1 MTTERTG
8 NYTCLDMNIII
19 GHSNTDLDC
28 LSSMIAAQK
37 LYPGYDMVLSDILNP
52 LTSNVVSFY
61 ITKLVYKR
69 PLDLKDQQI
78 DNVVVVDTRSSLR
91 VKEFFANI
99 GHVNGKIEIFDHH
112 PTDGADIPG
121 AKLNYVNNGA
131 NTSTMVIKLMENNI
145 AMDEDEA
152 TIALT
157 GIFADTQ
164 NFTTDSVTPDDFKAA
179 SYLISQGASM
189 KLARFFLQPL
199 KNDYQ
204 ISYFHSLLNALD
216 IHVIKGHEVIVSYM
230 ELPKRINGLAAVVE
244 QVFSVE
250 KSDAIFAMFHF
261 QADDATSIIAR
272 SRKKAVPV
280 NKILSIWGGGG
291 HEKAASATI
300 KKTGD
305 MNVPMMLK
313 AELQK
318 LPPDRTAES
327 IMTTP
332 VKSIPVDVT
341 IARAKEYLEEINHTA
356 APVIDSEGKV
366 VGMMGNKNIRNAEKA
381 NSIESP
387 VPAYMN
393 KKVVTIN
400 KENTMRDI
408 ERVFLE
414 NKFNHMPV
422 VDRDSMLVGIIT
434 RKDFLRAIHEEDEL
448 AELLQT
454 R

>member
-1 MTTERTG
+1 
-8 NYTCLDMNIII
+8 MNIII

-28 LSSMIAAQK
+28 LASMLIAQK
-37 LYPGYDMVLSDILNP
+37 LYPGYEIILSTLLNP
-52 LTSNVVSFY
+52 LTNNVVSFY
-61 ITKLVYKR
+61 ITKLSFR
-69 PLDLKDQQI
+69 RSSDLKDIPI

-91 VKEFFANI
+91 VKEYFTNI
-99 GHVNGKIEIFDHH
+99 DRVNGSITIFDHH
-112 PTDGADIPG
+112 PTDGSDIQG
-121 AKLNYVNNGA
+121 AQLNYVNNGA
-131 NTSTMVIKLMENNI
+131 NTSTLVLKLMEKGI
-145 AMDEDEA
+145 KLDADEA

-157 GIFADTQ
+157 GIYADTQ
-164 NFTTDSVTPDDFKAA
+164 NFTTDSVTADDFKAA

-204 ISYFHSLLNALD
+204 ISYFHTILNVLD
-216 IHVIKGHEVIVSYM
+216 FHVLKGHEVAISYID
-230 ELPKRINGLAAVVE
+230 LPKKVNGLAAVVE

-250 KSDAIFAMFHF
+250 KADAIFAMFHC
-261 QADDATSIIAR
+261 QADDSTTIIAR

-280 NKILSIWGGGG
+280 NKILAAWGGGG

-305 MNVPMMLK
+305 MNVPLMLK
-313 AELQK
+313 EELQK

-332 VKSIPVDVT
+332 VKTIPMDVS
-341 IARAKEYLEEINHTA
+341 IARAKEYLAEINHAA
-356 APVIDSEGKV
+356 APVVDSEGRI

-381 NSIESP
+381 GCMDTL

-393 KKVVTIN
+393 QKVAFIN
-400 KENTMRDI
+400 KGSTMREI
-408 ERVFLE
+408 EKVFLE
-414 NKFNHMPV
+414 NRYNHMPV
-422 VDRDSMLVGIIT
+422 IDNNSILVGILT
-434 RKDFLRAIHEEDEL
+434 RKDFLKAIHEEDEL
-448 AELLQT
+448 AELFQT

>member
-1 MTTERTG
+1 MTTERAG
-8 NYTCLDMNIII
+8 NYTLLSMNIII

-28 LSSMIAAQK
+28 LASMIAAQK
-37 LYPGYDMVLSDILNP
+37 LYPGYDIVISGLLNP
-52 LTSNVVSFY
+52 LAGNVVSFY
-61 ITKLVYKR
+61 ITKLSFKG
-69 PLDLKDQQI
+69 PADLKDQEI
-78 DNVVVVDTRSSLR
+78 DNVVVVDTRSSMR

-99 GHVNGKIEIFDHH
+99 SRVNGRITIFDHH
-112 PTDGADIPG
+112 PSDGCDIPG
-121 AKLNYVNNGA
+121 AELNYVKNGA
-131 NTSTMVIKLMENNI
+131 NTSTMVLKLMEKGI
-145 AMDEDEA
+145 RLDSDEA

-157 GIFADTQ
+157 GIYADTQ
-164 NFTTDSVTPDDFKAA
+164 SFTTDSVTPEDFQAA

-204 ISYFHSLLNALD
+204 ISYFHTLLNVID
-216 IHVIKGHEVIVSYM
+216 RHVIKGHEVLVSYLD
-230 ELPKRINGLAAVVE
+230 LPKRVNGLAAVVE

-250 KSDAIFAMFHF
+250 KADAIFAMFHC
-261 QADDATSIIAR
+261 QADDSTSIIAR

-280 NKILSIWGGGG
+280 NQILSVWGGGG

-305 MNVPMMLK
+305 MNVPLMLK
-313 AELQK
+313 EELQK

-332 VKSIPVDVT
+332 VKTIPINVS

-356 APVIDSEGKV
+356 APVVDDEGKM

-381 NSIESP
+381 GCMETM

-393 KKVVTIN
+393 KKVVSIN
-400 KENTMRDI
+400 KDSTMREI
-408 ERVFLE
+408 EKVFLE
-414 NKFNHMPV
+414 NKYNHMPV
-422 VDRDSMLVGIIT
+422 IDDSSMLVGILT
-434 RKDFLRAIHEEDEL
+434 RKDFLKAIHEEDEL

>member
-1 MTTERTG
+1 
-8 NYTCLDMNIII
+8 MNIII

-28 LSSMIAAQK
+28 LASMIAAQK
-37 LYPGYDMVLSDILNP
+37 LYPGYDIVISGLLNP
-52 LTSNVVSFY
+52 LAGNVVSFY
-61 ITKLVYKR
+61 ITRLSFKG
-69 PLDLKDQQI
+69 PADLKDQQI
-78 DNVVVVDTRSSLR
+78 DNVVVVDTRSSMR

-99 GHVNGKIEIFDHH
+99 NRVNGRITIFDHH
-112 PTDGADIPG
+112 PTDGCDIPG
-121 AKLNYVNNGA
+121 AELNYVKNGA
-131 NTSTMVIKLMENNI
+131 NTSTMVLKLMEKGI
-145 AMDEDEA
+145 KLDSDEA

-157 GIFADTQ
+157 GIYADTQ
-164 NFTTDSVTPDDFKAA
+164 SFTTDSVTPEDFQAA

-204 ISYFHSLLNALD
+204 ISYFHTLLNVID
-216 IHVIKGHEVIVSYM
+216 RHVIKGHEVLVSYLD
-230 ELPKRINGLAAVVE
+230 LPKRVNGLAAVVE

-250 KSDAIFAMFHF
+250 KADAIFAMFHC
-261 QADDATSIIAR
+261 QADDSTSIIAR

-280 NKILSIWGGGG
+280 NQILSVWGGGG

-305 MNVPMMLK
+305 MNVPLMLK
-313 AELQK
+313 EELQK

-332 VKSIPVDVT
+332 VKTIPMNVS

-356 APVIDSEGKV
+356 APVVDDEGKM

-381 NSIESP
+381 GCMETM

-393 KKVVTIN
+393 KKVVSIN
-400 KENTMRDI
+400 KDSTMRDI
-408 ERVFLE
+408 EKVFLE
-414 NKFNHMPV
+414 NKYNHMPV
-422 VDRDSMLVGIIT
+422 IDDSSMLVGILT
-434 RKDFLRAIHEEDEL
+434 RKDFLKAIHEEDEL

>member
-1 MTTERTG
+1 
-8 NYTCLDMNIII
+8 MNIII

-28 LSSMIAAQK
+28 LASMIAAQK
-37 LYPGYDMVLSDILNP
+37 LYPGYDIVISGLLNP
-52 LTSNVVSFY
+52 LAGNVVSFY
-61 ITKLVYKR
+61 ITRLSFKG
-69 PLDLKDQQI
+69 PADLKDQQI
-78 DNVVVVDTRSSLR
+78 DNVVVVDTRSSMR

-99 GHVNGKIEIFDHH
+99 SRVNGRITIFDHH
-112 PTDGADIPG
+112 PTDGCDIPG
-121 AKLNYVNNGA
+121 AELNYVKNGA
-131 NTSTMVIKLMENNI
+131 NTSTMVLKLMEKGI
-145 AMDEDEA
+145 RLDSDEA

-157 GIFADTQ
+157 GIYADTQ
-164 NFTTDSVTPDDFKAA
+164 SFTTDSVTPEDFQAA

-204 ISYFHSLLNALD
+204 ISYFHTLLNVID
-216 IHVIKGHEVIVSYM
+216 RHVIKGHEVLVSYLD
-230 ELPKRINGLAAVVE
+230 LPKRVNGLAAVVE

-250 KSDAIFAMFHF
+250 KADAIFAMFHC
-261 QADDATSIIAR
+261 QADDSTSIIAR

-280 NKILSIWGGGG
+280 NQILSVWGGGG

-305 MNVPMMLK
+305 MNVPLMLK
-313 AELQK
+313 EELQK

-332 VKSIPVDVT
+332 VKTIPMNVS

-356 APVIDSEGKV
+356 APVVDDEGKM

-381 NSIESP
+381 GCMETM

-393 KKVVTIN
+393 KKVVSIN
-400 KENTMRDI
+400 KDSTMRDI
-408 ERVFLE
+408 EKVFLE
-414 NKFNHMPV
+414 NKYNHMPV
-422 VDRDSMLVGIIT
+422 IDDSSMLVGILT
-434 RKDFLRAIHEEDEL
+434 RKDFLKAIHEEDEL
-448 AELLQT
+448 TELLQT

>member
-1 MTTERTG
+1 
-8 NYTCLDMNIII
+8 MNIII

-28 LSSMIAAQK
+28 LASMIAAQK
-37 LYPGYDMVLSDILNP
+37 LYPGYDIIISGLLNP
-52 LTSNVVSFY
+52 LAGNVVSFY
-61 ITKLVYKR
+61 ITKLSFKG
-69 PLDLKDQQI
+69 PADLKDQQI
-78 DNVVVVDTRSSLR
+78 DNVVVVDTRSSMR

-99 GHVNGKIEIFDHH
+99 SRVNGRITIFDHH
-112 PTDGADIPG
+112 PTDGCDIPG
-121 AKLNYVNNGA
+121 AELNYVKNGA
-131 NTSTMVIKLMENNI
+131 NTSTMVLKLMEKGI
-145 AMDEDEA
+145 RLDSDEA

-157 GIFADTQ
+157 GIYADTQ
-164 NFTTDSVTPDDFKAA
+164 SFTTDSVTPEDFQAA

-204 ISYFHSLLNALD
+204 ISYFHTLLNVID
-216 IHVIKGHEVIVSYM
+216 RHVIKGHEVLVSYLD
-230 ELPKRINGLAAVVE
+230 LPKRVNGLAAVVE

-250 KSDAIFAMFHF
+250 KADAIFAMFHC
-261 QADDATSIIAR
+261 QADDSTSIIAR

-280 NKILSIWGGGG
+280 NQILSVWGGGG

-305 MNVPMMLK
+305 MNVPLMLK
-313 AELQK
+313 EELQK

-332 VKSIPVDVT
+332 VKTIPMNVS

-356 APVIDSEGKV
+356 APVVDDEGKM

-381 NSIESP
+381 GCMETM

-393 KKVVTIN
+393 KKVVSIN
-400 KENTMRDI
+400 KDSTMREI
-408 ERVFLE
+408 EKVFLE
-414 NKFNHMPV
+414 NKYNHMPV
-422 VDRDSMLVGIIT
+422 IDDSSMLVGILT
-434 RKDFLRAIHEEDEL
+434 RKDFLKAIHEEDEL
-448 AELLQT
+448 TELLQT

>member
-1 MTTERTG
+1 
-8 NYTCLDMNIII
+8 MNIII

-28 LSSMIAAQK
+28 LASMIAAQK
-37 LYPGYDMVLSDILNP
+37 LYPGYDIVMSGLLNP
-52 LTSNVVSFY
+52 LAGNVVSFY
-61 ITKLVYKR
+61 ITKLSFKG
-69 PLDLKDQQI
+69 PADLKDQQI
-78 DNVVVVDTRSSLR
+78 DNVVVVDTRSSMR

-99 GHVNGKIEIFDHH
+99 SQVNGRITIFDHH
-112 PTDGADIPG
+112 PTDGCDIPG
-121 AKLNYVNNGA
+121 AELNYVKNGA
-131 NTSTMVIKLMENNI
+131 NTSTMVLKLIEKGI
-145 AMDEDEA
+145 RLDSDEA

-157 GIFADTQ
+157 GIYADTQ
-164 NFTTDSVTPDDFKAA
+164 SFTTDSVTPEDFQAA

-204 ISYFHSLLNALD
+204 ISYFHTLLNVID
-216 IHVIKGHEVIVSYM
+216 RHVIKGHEVLVSYLD
-230 ELPKRINGLAAVVE
+230 LPKRVNGLAAVVE

-250 KSDAIFAMFHF
+250 KADAIFAMFHC
-261 QADDATSIIAR
+261 QADDSTSIIAR

-280 NKILSIWGGGG
+280 NQILSVWGGGG

-305 MNVPMMLK
+305 MNVPLMLK
-313 AELQK
+313 EELQK

-332 VKSIPVDVT
+332 VKTIPMNVS

-356 APVIDSEGKV
+356 APVVDDEGKM

-381 NSIESP
+381 GCMETM

-393 KKVVTIN
+393 KKVVSIN
-400 KENTMRDI
+400 KDSTMRDI
-408 ERVFLE
+408 EKVFLE
-414 NKFNHMPV
+414 NKYNHMPV
-422 VDRDSMLVGIIT
+422 IDDSSMLVGILT
-434 RKDFLRAIHEEDEL
+434 RKDFLKAIHEEDEL

>member
-1 MTTERTG
+1 
-8 NYTCLDMNIII
+8 MNIII

-28 LSSMIAAQK
+28 LASMIAAQK
-37 LYPGYDMVLSDILNP
+37 LYPGYDIVISGLLNP
-52 LTSNVVSFY
+52 LAGNVVSFY
-61 ITKLVYKR
+61 ITRLSFKG
-69 PLDLKDQQI
+69 PADLKDQEI
-78 DNVVVVDTRSSLR
+78 DNVVVVDTRSSMR

-99 GHVNGKIEIFDHH
+99 SRVNGRITIFDHH
-112 PTDGADIPG
+112 PTDGCDIPG
-121 AKLNYVNNGA
+121 AELNYVKNGA
-131 NTSTMVIKLMENNI
+131 NTSTMVLKLMEKGI
-145 AMDEDEA
+145 RLDSDEA

-157 GIFADTQ
+157 GIYADTQ
-164 NFTTDSVTPDDFKAA
+164 SFTTDSVTPEDFQAA

-204 ISYFHSLLNALD
+204 ISYFHTLLNVID
-216 IHVIKGHEVIVSYM
+216 RHVIKGHEVLVSYLD
-230 ELPKRINGLAAVVE
+230 LPKRVNGLAAVVE

-250 KSDAIFAMFHF
+250 KADAIFAMFHC
-261 QADDATSIIAR
+261 QADDSTSIIAR

-280 NKILSIWGGGG
+280 NQILSVWGGGG

-305 MNVPMMLK
+305 MNVPLMLK
-313 AELQK
+313 EELQK

-332 VKSIPVDVT
+332 VKTIPMNVS

-356 APVIDSEGKV
+356 APVVDDEGKM

-381 NSIESP
+381 GCMETM

-393 KKVVTIN
+393 KKVVSIN
-400 KENTMRDI
+400 KDSTMRDI
-408 ERVFLE
+408 EKVFLE
-414 NKFNHMPV
+414 NKYNHMPV
-422 VDRDSMLVGIIT
+422 IDDSSMLVGILT
-434 RKDFLRAIHEEDEL
+434 RKDFLKAIHEEDEL

>member
-1 MTTERTG
+1 
-8 NYTCLDMNIII
+8 MNIII

-28 LSSMIAAQK
+28 LASMIAAQK
-37 LYPGYDMVLSDILNP
+37 LYPGYDIVMSGLLNP
-52 LTSNVVSFY
+52 LAGNVVSFY
-61 ITKLVYKR
+61 ITKLSFKG
-69 PLDLKDQQI
+69 PADLKDQQI
-78 DNVVVVDTRSSLR
+78 DNVVVVDTRSSMR

-99 GHVNGKIEIFDHH
+99 SRVNGRITIFDHH
-112 PTDGADIPG
+112 PTDGCDIPG
-121 AKLNYVNNGA
+121 AELNYVKNGA
-131 NTSTMVIKLMENNI
+131 NTSTMVLKLMEKGI
-145 AMDEDEA
+145 RLDSDEA

-157 GIFADTQ
+157 GIYADTQ
-164 NFTTDSVTPDDFKAA
+164 SFTTDSVTPEDFQAA

-204 ISYFHSLLNALD
+204 ISYFHTLLNVID
-216 IHVIKGHEVIVSYM
+216 RHVIKGHEVLVSYLD
-230 ELPKRINGLAAVVE
+230 LPKRVNGLAAVVE

-250 KSDAIFAMFHF
+250 KADAIFAMFHC
-261 QADDATSIIAR
+261 QADDSTSIIAR

-280 NKILSIWGGGG
+280 NQILSVWGGGG

-313 AELQK
+313 DELQK

-332 VKSIPVDVT
+332 VKTIPMNVS

-356 APVIDSEGKV
+356 APVVDDEGKM

-381 NSIESP
+381 GCMETM

-393 KKVVTIN
+393 KKVVSIN
-400 KENTMRDI
+400 KDSTMREI
-408 ERVFLE
+408 EKVFLE
-414 NKFNHMPV
+414 NKYNHMPV
-422 VDRDSMLVGIIT
+422 IDDSSMLVGILT
-434 RKDFLRAIHEEDEL
+434 RKDFLKAIHEEDEL

>member
-1 MTTERTG
+1 
-8 NYTCLDMNIII
+8 MNIII

-28 LSSMIAAQK
+28 LASMIAAQK
-37 LYPGYDMVLSDILNP
+37 LYPGYDIVMSGLLNP
-52 LTSNVVSFY
+52 LAGNVVSFY
-61 ITKLVYKR
+61 ITKLSFKG
-69 PLDLKDQQI
+69 PADLKDQQI
-78 DNVVVVDTRSSLR
+78 DNVVVVDTRSSMR

-99 GHVNGKIEIFDHH
+99 SRVNGRITIFDHH
-112 PTDGADIPG
+112 PTDGCDIPG
-121 AKLNYVNNGA
+121 AELNYVKNGA
-131 NTSTMVIKLMENNI
+131 NTSTMVLKLMEKEI
-145 AMDEDEA
+145 RLDSDEA

-157 GIFADTQ
+157 GIYADTQ
-164 NFTTDSVTPDDFKAA
+164 SFTTDSVTPEDFQAA

-204 ISYFHSLLNALD
+204 ISYFHTLLNVID
-216 IHVIKGHEVIVSYM
+216 RHVIKGHEVLVSYLD
-230 ELPKRINGLAAVVE
+230 LPKRVNGLAAVVE

-250 KSDAIFAMFHF
+250 KADAIFAMFHC
-261 QADDATSIIAR
+261 QADDSTSIIAR

-280 NKILSIWGGGG
+280 NQILSVWGGGG

-305 MNVPMMLK
+305 MNVPLMLK
-313 AELQK
+313 EELQK

-332 VKSIPVDVT
+332 VKTIPMNVS

-356 APVIDSEGKV
+356 APVVDDEGKM

-381 NSIESP
+381 GCMETM

-393 KKVVTIN
+393 KKVVSIN
-400 KENTMRDI
+400 KDSTMRDI
-408 ERVFLE
+408 EKVFLE
-414 NKFNHMPV
+414 NKYNHMPV
-422 VDRDSMLVGIIT
+422 IDDSSMLVGILT
-434 RKDFLRAIHEEDEL
+434 RKDFLKAIHEEDEL
-448 AELLQT
+448 TELLQT

>member
-1 MTTERTG
+1 
-8 NYTCLDMNIII
+8 MNIII

-28 LSSMIAAQK
+28 LASMIAAQK
-37 LYPGYDMVLSDILNP
+37 LYPGYDIVISGLLNP
-52 LTSNVVSFY
+52 LAGNVVSFY
-61 ITKLVYKR
+61 ITRLSFKG
-69 PLDLKDQQI
+69 PADLKDQQI
-78 DNVVVVDTRSSLR
+78 DNVVVVDTRSSMR

-99 GHVNGKIEIFDHH
+99 SRVNGRITIFDHH
-112 PTDGADIPG
+112 PTDGCDIPG
-121 AKLNYVNNGA
+121 AELNYVKNGA
-131 NTSTMVIKLMENNI
+131 NTSTMVLKLMEKGI
-145 AMDEDEA
+145 KLDSDEA

-157 GIFADTQ
+157 GIYADTQ
-164 NFTTDSVTPDDFKAA
+164 SFTTDSVTPEDFQAA

-204 ISYFHSLLNALD
+204 ISYFHTLLNVID
-216 IHVIKGHEVIVSYM
+216 RHVIKGHEVLVSYLD
-230 ELPKRINGLAAVVE
+230 LPKRVNGLAAVVE

-250 KSDAIFAMFHF
+250 KADAIFAMFHC
-261 QADDATSIIAR
+261 QADDSTSIIAR

-280 NKILSIWGGGG
+280 NQILSVWGGGG

-305 MNVPMMLK
+305 MNVPLMLK
-313 AELQK
+313 EELQK

-332 VKSIPVDVT
+332 VKTIPMNVS

-356 APVIDSEGKV
+356 APVVDDEGKM

-381 NSIESP
+381 GCMETM

-393 KKVVTIN
+393 KKVVSIN
-400 KENTMRDI
+400 KDSTMRDI
-408 ERVFLE
+408 EKVFLE
-414 NKFNHMPV
+414 NKYNHMPV
-422 VDRDSMLVGIIT
+422 IDDSSMLVGILT
-434 RKDFLRAIHEEDEL
+434 RKDFLKAIHEEDEL
-448 AELLQT
+448 TELLQT

>member
-1 MTTERTG
+1 
-8 NYTCLDMNIII
+8 MNIII

-28 LSSMIAAQK
+28 LASMIAAQK
-37 LYPGYDMVLSDILNP
+37 LYPGYDIIMSGLLNP
-52 LTSNVVSFY
+52 LAGNVVSFY
-61 ITKLVYKR
+61 ITKLSFKG
-69 PLDLKDQQI
+69 PADLKDQQI
-78 DNVVVVDTRSSLR
+78 DNVVVVDTRSAMR

-99 GHVNGKIEIFDHH
+99 SQVNGRITIFDHH
-112 PTDGADIPG
+112 PTDGCDIPE
-121 AKLNYVNNGA
+121 AELNYVKNGA
-131 NTSTMVIKLMENNI
+131 NTSTMVLKLMEKGI
-145 AMDEDEA
+145 KLDSDEA

-157 GIFADTQ
+157 GIYADTQ
-164 NFTTDSVTPDDFKAA
+164 SFTTDSVTPEDFQAA

-204 ISYFHSLLNALD
+204 ISYFHTLLNVLD
-216 IHVIKGHEVIVSYM
+216 RHVIKGHEVLVSYLD
-230 ELPKRINGLAAVVE
+230 LPKRVNGLAAVVE

-250 KSDAIFAMFHF
+250 KADAIFAMFHC
-261 QADDATSIIAR
+261 QADDSTSIIAR

-280 NKILSIWGGGG
+280 NQILSVWGGGG

-305 MNVPMMLK
+305 MNVPLMLK
-313 AELQK
+313 DELQK

-332 VKSIPVDVT
+332 VKTIPMNVS

-356 APVIDSEGKV
+356 APVVDNDGKM

-381 NSIESP
+381 GCMDTM

-393 KKVVTIN
+393 KKVASIN
-400 KENTMRDI
+400 KNSTMRDI
-408 ERVFLE
+408 EKVFLE
-414 NKFNHMPV
+414 NKYNHMPV
-422 VDRDSMLVGIIT
+422 IDDSSMLVGILT
-434 RKDFLRAIHEEDEL
+434 RKDFLKAIHEEDEL

>member
-8 NYTCLDMNIII
+8 NYTCLNMNIII

-28 LSSMIAAQK
+28 LASMITAQK
-37 LYPGYDMVLSDILNP
+37 LYPGYEMVLSNLLNP
-52 LTSNVVSFY
+52 LTGNVVSFY
-61 ITKLVYKR
+61 ITKLSFIR
-69 PLDLKDQQI
+69 PDDLKDQQI
-78 DNVVVVDTRSSLR
+78 ENIVVVDTRSVNR
-91 VKEFFANI
+91 VKEYFANI
-99 GHVNGKIEIFDHH
+99 GHVEGKIEIFDHH
-112 PTDGADIPG
+112 PTDGSDIPG
-121 AKLNYVNNGA
+121 AQLSFVGNGA
-131 NTSTMVIKLMENNI
+131 NASTMVLKLIEKGIKLD
-145 AMDEDEA
+145 ADEA

-157 GIFADTQ
+157 GIFSDTQ

-179 SYLISQGASM
+179 SYLVSQGASM

-204 ISYFHSLLNALD
+204 ISYFHSLLNSLD
-216 IHVIKGHEVIVSYM
+216 FHNLKGHEVGVSFM
-230 ELPKRINGLAAVVE
+230 DLPKKVNGLAAVVE

-250 KSDAIFAMFHF
+250 KADAIFSMFHF
-261 QADDATSIIAR
+261 QSDDSTSIIAR

-280 NKILSIWGGGG
+280 NKILSVWGGGG

-305 MNVPMMLK
+305 INVPMALK
-313 AELQK
+313 AELLK

-327 IMTTP
+327 IMTKP
-332 VKSIPVDVT
+332 AKSIPVNVT
-341 IARAKEYLEEINHTA
+341 VEEAKRRLQEIDHTA
-356 APVIDSEGKV
+356 APVIDSDDRV

-381 NSIESP
+381 NSMGSP
-387 VPAYMN
+387 LKTYMN
-393 KKVVTIN
+393 TKVILI
-400 KENTMRDI
+400 KASNTMREI
-408 ERVFLE
+408 EKIFLE

-422 VDRDSMLVGIIT
+422 VNDDMKLVGIIT
-434 RKDFLRAIHEEDEL
+434 RKDFLKAIHEEDEL

>member
-1 MTTERTG
+1 
-8 NYTCLDMNIII
+8 MNIIL

-28 LSSMIAAQK
+28 LASMLTAQK
-37 LYPGYDMVLSDILNP
+37 LYPGYEMVLSSLLNP

-61 ITKLVYKR
+61 ITKLSFKG
-69 PLDLKDQQI
+69 PADLKDVPI
-78 DNVVVVDTRSSLR
+78 DNVVVVDTRSSMR
-91 VKEFFANI
+91 VKEFFSNI
-99 GHVNGKIEIFDHH
+99 SHVNGSITIFDHH
-112 PTDGADIPG
+112 PDDGYDIPG
-121 AKLNYVNNGA
+121 AELNYVKNGA
-131 NTSTMVIKLMENNI
+131 NTSTMVLKLMEKGI
-145 AMDEDEA
+145 KLDSDEA

-157 GIFADTQ
+157 GIYADTQ
-164 NFTTDSVTPDDFKAA
+164 SFTIDAVTPEDFQAA

-204 ISYFHSLLNALD
+204 ISYFHTLLNVLD
-216 IHVIKGHEVIVSYM
+216 SHVIKGHEVLVSYLD
-230 ELPKRINGLAAVVE
+230 LPKRVNGLAAVVE

-250 KSDAIFAMFHF
+250 KADAIFAMFHS
-261 QADDATSIIAR
+261 QDDDSTSIIAR

-280 NKILSIWGGGG
+280 NKILSVWGGGG
-291 HEKAASATI
+291 HEKAASATV

-305 MNVPMMLK
+305 MNVPLMLK
-313 AELQK
+313 EALQK

-332 VKSIPVDVT
+332 VKPIPRIVT
-341 IARAKEYLEEINHTA
+341 ISKGQDYMDVINLTG
-356 APVIDSEGKV
+356 APVVDEEGRM

-381 NSIESP
+381 GCMETM

-393 KKVVTIN
+393 KKVASIN
-400 KENTMRDI
+400 KNSTMRDI
-408 ERVFLE
+408 EKVFLE
-414 NKFNHMPV
+414 NKYNHMPV
-422 VDRDSMLVGIIT
+422 IDNNSMLVGILT
-434 RKDFLRAIHEEDEL
+434 RKDFLKAIHEEDEL

>member
-1 MTTERTG
+1 
-8 NYTCLDMNIII
+8 MNIII

-28 LSSMIAAQK
+28 LASMIAAQK
-37 LYPGYDMVLSDILNP
+37 LYPGYDIVISGLLNP
-52 LTSNVVSFY
+52 LAGNVVSFY
-61 ITKLVYKR
+61 ITKLSFKG
-69 PLDLKDQQI
+69 PADLKDQQI
-78 DNVVVVDTRSSLR
+78 DNVVVVDTRSSMR

-99 GHVNGKIEIFDHH
+99 SQVNGSITIFDHH
-112 PTDGADIPG
+112 PTDGCDIPG
-121 AKLNYVNNGA
+121 AELNYVKNGA
-131 NTSTMVIKLMENNI
+131 NTSTMVLKLMEKGI
-145 AMDEDEA
+145 KLDSDEA

-157 GIFADTQ
+157 GIYADTQ
-164 NFTTDSVTPDDFKAA
+164 SFTTDSVTPEDFQAA

-204 ISYFHSLLNALD
+204 ISYFHTLLNVID
-216 IHVIKGHEVIVSYM
+216 RHVIKGHEVLVSYLD
-230 ELPKRINGLAAVVE
+230 LPKRVNGLAAVVE

-250 KSDAIFAMFHF
+250 KADAIFAMFHC
-261 QADDATSIIAR
+261 QADDSTSIIAR

-280 NKILSIWGGGG
+280 NQILSVWGGGG

-305 MNVPMMLK
+305 MNVPLMLK
-313 AELQK
+313 EELQK

-332 VKSIPVDVT
+332 VKTIPMNVS

-356 APVIDSEGKV
+356 APVVDDEGKM

-381 NSIESP
+381 GCMETM

-393 KKVVTIN
+393 KKVVSIN
-400 KENTMRDI
+400 KDSTMRDI
-408 ERVFLE
+408 EKVFLE
-414 NKFNHMPV
+414 NKYNHMPV
-422 VDRDSMLVGIIT
+422 IDDSSMLVGILT
-434 RKDFLRAIHEEDEL
+434 RKDFLKAIHEEDEL

>member
-1 MTTERTG
+1 
-8 NYTCLDMNIII
+8 MNIII

-28 LSSMIAAQK
+28 LASMIAAQK
-37 LYPGYDMVLSDILNP
+37 LYPGYDIVISGLLNP
-52 LTSNVVSFY
+52 LAGNVVSFY
-61 ITKLVYKR
+61 ITKLSFKG
-69 PLDLKDQQI
+69 PADLKDQQI
-78 DNVVVVDTRSSLR
+78 DNVVVVDTRSSMR

-99 GHVNGKIEIFDHH
+99 SRVNGRITIFDHH
-112 PTDGADIPG
+112 PTDGCDIPG
-121 AKLNYVNNGA
+121 AELNYVKNGA
-131 NTSTMVIKLMENNI
+131 NTSTMVLKLMEKGI
-145 AMDEDEA
+145 KLDSDEA

-157 GIFADTQ
+157 GIYADTQ
-164 NFTTDSVTPDDFKAA
+164 SFTTDSVTPEDFQAA

-204 ISYFHSLLNALD
+204 ISYFHTLLNVID
-216 IHVIKGHEVIVSYM
+216 RHVIKGHEVLVSYLD
-230 ELPKRINGLAAVVE
+230 LPKRVNGLAAVVE

-250 KSDAIFAMFHF
+250 KADAIFAMFHC
-261 QADDATSIIAR
+261 QADDSTSIIAR

-280 NKILSIWGGGG
+280 NQILSVWGGGG

-305 MNVPMMLK
+305 MNVPLMLK
-313 AELQK
+313 EELQK

-332 VKSIPVDVT
+332 VKTIPMNVS

-356 APVIDSEGKV
+356 APVVDDEGKM

-381 NSIESP
+381 GCMETM

-393 KKVVTIN
+393 KKVVSIN
-400 KENTMRDI
+400 KDSTMREI
-408 ERVFLE
+408 EKVFLE
-414 NKFNHMPV
+414 NKYNHMPV
-422 VDRDSMLVGIIT
+422 IDDSSMLVGILT
-434 RKDFLRAIHEEDEL
+434 RKDFLKAIHEEDEL
-448 AELLQT
+448 TELLQT

>member
-1 MTTERTG
+1 
-8 NYTCLDMNIII
+8 MNIII

-28 LSSMIAAQK
+28 LASMIAAQK
-37 LYPGYDMVLSDILNP
+37 LYPGYDIIISGLLNP
-52 LTSNVVSFY
+52 LAGNVVSFY
-61 ITKLVYKR
+61 ITKLSFKG
-69 PLDLKDQQI
+69 PADLKDQQI
-78 DNVVVVDTRSSLR
+78 DNVVVVDTRSSMR

-99 GHVNGKIEIFDHH
+99 SRVNGSITIFDHH
-112 PTDGADIPG
+112 PTDGCDIPG
-121 AKLNYVNNGA
+121 AELNYVKNGA
-131 NTSTMVIKLMENNI
+131 NTSTMVLKLMEKGI
-145 AMDEDEA
+145 KLDSDEA

-157 GIFADTQ
+157 GIYADTQ
-164 NFTTDSVTPDDFKAA
+164 SFTTDSVTPEDFQAA

-204 ISYFHSLLNALD
+204 ISYFHTLLNVID
-216 IHVIKGHEVIVSYM
+216 RHVIKGHEVLVSYLD
-230 ELPKRINGLAAVVE
+230 LPKRVNGLAAVVE

-250 KSDAIFAMFHF
+250 KADAIFAMFHC
-261 QADDATSIIAR
+261 QADDSTSIIAR

-280 NKILSIWGGGG
+280 NQILSVWGGGG

-305 MNVPMMLK
+305 MNVPLMLK
-313 AELQK
+313 EELQK

-332 VKSIPVDVT
+332 VKTIPMNVS

-356 APVIDSEGKV
+356 APVVDDEGKM

-381 NSIESP
+381 GCMETM

-393 KKVVTIN
+393 KKVVSIN
-400 KENTMRDI
+400 KDSTMREI
-408 ERVFLE
+408 EKVFLE
-414 NKFNHMPV
+414 NKYNHMPV
-422 VDRDSMLVGIIT
+422 IDDSSMLVGILT
-434 RKDFLRAIHEEDEL
+434 RKDFLKAIHEEDEL
-448 AELLQT
+448 TELLQT

>member
-1 MTTERTG
+1 
-8 NYTCLDMNIII
+8 MNIII

-28 LSSMIAAQK
+28 LASMIAAQK
-37 LYPGYDMVLSDILNP
+37 LYPGYDIIISGLLNP
-52 LTSNVVSFY
+52 LAGNVVSFY
-61 ITKLVYKR
+61 ITKLSFKG
-69 PLDLKDQQI
+69 PADLKDQQI
-78 DNVVVVDTRSSLR
+78 DNVVVVDTRSSMR

-99 GHVNGKIEIFDHH
+99 SRVNGSITIFDHH
-112 PTDGADIPG
+112 PTDGCDIPG
-121 AKLNYVNNGA
+121 AELNYVKNGA
-131 NTSTMVIKLMENNI
+131 NTSTMVLKLMEKGI
-145 AMDEDEA
+145 KLDSDEA

-157 GIFADTQ
+157 GIYADTQ
-164 NFTTDSVTPDDFKAA
+164 SFTTDSVTPEDFQAA

-204 ISYFHSLLNALD
+204 ISYFHTLLNVID
-216 IHVIKGHEVIVSYM
+216 RHVIKGHEVLVSYLD
-230 ELPKRINGLAAVVE
+230 LPKRVNGLAAVVE

-250 KSDAIFAMFHF
+250 KADAIFAMFHC
-261 QADDATSIIAR
+261 QADDSTSIIAR

-280 NKILSIWGGGG
+280 NQILSVWGGGG

-305 MNVPMMLK
+305 MNVPLMLK
-313 AELQK
+313 EELQK

-332 VKSIPVDVT
+332 VKTIPMNVS

-356 APVIDSEGKV
+356 APVVDDEGKM

-381 NSIESP
+381 GCMETM

-393 KKVVTIN
+393 KKVVSIN
-400 KENTMRDI
+400 KDSTMRDI
-408 ERVFLE
+408 EKVFLE
-414 NKFNHMPV
+414 NKYNHMPV
-422 VDRDSMLVGIIT
+422 IDDSSMLVGILT
-434 RKDFLRAIHEEDEL
+434 RKDFLKAIHEEDEL
-448 AELLQT
+448 TELLQT

>member
-1 MTTERTG
+1 
-8 NYTCLDMNIII
+8 MNIII

-28 LSSMIAAQK
+28 LASMIAAQK
-37 LYPGYDMVLSDILNP
+37 LYPGYDIVISGLLNP
-52 LTSNVVSFY
+52 LAGNVVSFY
-61 ITKLVYKR
+61 ITKLSFKG
-69 PLDLKDQQI
+69 PADLKDQEI
-78 DNVVVVDTRSSLR
+78 DNVVVVDTRSSMR

-99 GHVNGKIEIFDHH
+99 SRVNGSITIFDHH
-112 PTDGADIPG
+112 PTDGCDIPG
-121 AKLNYVNNGA
+121 AELNYVKNGA
-131 NTSTMVIKLMENNI
+131 NTSTMVLKLMEKGI
-145 AMDEDEA
+145 RLDSDEA

-157 GIFADTQ
+157 GIYADTQ
-164 NFTTDSVTPDDFKAA
+164 SFTTDSVTPEDFQAA

-204 ISYFHSLLNALD
+204 ISYFHTLLNVID
-216 IHVIKGHEVIVSYM
+216 RHVIKGHEVLVSYLD
-230 ELPKRINGLAAVVE
+230 LPKRVNGLAAVVE

-250 KSDAIFAMFHF
+250 KADAIFAMFHC
-261 QADDATSIIAR
+261 QADDSTSIIAR

-280 NKILSIWGGGG
+280 NQILSVWGGGG

-305 MNVPMMLK
+305 MNVPLMLK
-313 AELQK
+313 EELQK

-332 VKSIPVDVT
+332 VKTIPMNVS

-356 APVIDSEGKV
+356 APGVDDEGKM

-381 NSIESP
+381 GCMETM

-393 KKVVTIN
+393 KKVVSIN
-400 KENTMRDI
+400 KDSTMRDI
-408 ERVFLE
+408 EKVFLE
-414 NKFNHMPV
+414 NKYNHMPV
-422 VDRDSMLVGIIT
+422 IDDSSMLVGILT
-434 RKDFLRAIHEEDEL
+434 RKDFLKAIHEEDEL
-448 AELLQT
+448 TELLQT

>member
-1 MTTERTG
+1 
-8 NYTCLDMNIII
+8 MNIII

-28 LSSMIAAQK
+28 LASMIAAQK
-37 LYPGYDMVLSDILNP
+37 LYPGYDIVISGLLNP
-52 LTSNVVSFY
+52 LAGNVVSFY
-61 ITKLVYKR
+61 ITKLSFKG
-69 PLDLKDQQI
+69 PADLKDQQI
-78 DNVVVVDTRSSLR
+78 DNVVVVDTRSSMR

-99 GHVNGKIEIFDHH
+99 SRVNGRITIFDHH
-112 PTDGADIPG
+112 PTDGCDIPG
-121 AKLNYVNNGA
+121 AELNYVKNGA
-131 NTSTMVIKLMENNI
+131 NTSTMVLKLMEKGI
-145 AMDEDEA
+145 RLDSDEA

-157 GIFADTQ
+157 GIYADTQ
-164 NFTTDSVTPDDFKAA
+164 SFTTDSVTPEDFQAA

-204 ISYFHSLLNALD
+204 ISYFHTLLNVID
-216 IHVIKGHEVIVSYM
+216 RHVIKGHEVLVSYLD
-230 ELPKRINGLAAVVE
+230 LPKRVNGLAAVVE

-250 KSDAIFAMFHF
+250 KADAIFAMFHC
-261 QADDATSIIAR
+261 QADDSTSIIAR

-280 NKILSIWGGGG
+280 NQILSVWGGGG

-305 MNVPMMLK
+305 MNVPLMLK
-313 AELQK
+313 EELQK

-332 VKSIPVDVT
+332 VKTIPMNVS

-356 APVIDSEGKV
+356 APVVDDEGKM

-381 NSIESP
+381 GCMETM

-393 KKVVTIN
+393 KKVVSIN
-400 KENTMRDI
+400 KDSTMRDI
-408 ERVFLE
+408 EKVFLE
-414 NKFNHMPV
+414 NKYNHMPV
-422 VDRDSMLVGIIT
+422 IDDSSMLVGILT
-434 RKDFLRAIHEEDEL
+434 RKDFLKAIHEEDEL

>member
-1 MTTERTG
+1 
-8 NYTCLDMNIII
+8 MNIII

-28 LSSMIAAQK
+28 LASMIAAQK
-37 LYPGYDMVLSDILNP
+37 LYPGYDIVISGLLNP
-52 LTSNVVSFY
+52 LAGNVVSFY
-61 ITKLVYKR
+61 ITRLSFKG
-69 PLDLKDQQI
+69 PADLKDQQI
-78 DNVVVVDTRSSLR
+78 DNVVVVDTRSSIR

-99 GHVNGKIEIFDHH
+99 SRVNGRITIFDHH
-112 PTDGADIPG
+112 PTDGCDIPG
-121 AKLNYVNNGA
+121 AELNYVKNGA
-131 NTSTMVIKLMENNI
+131 NTSTMVLKLMEKGI
-145 AMDEDEA
+145 KLDSDEA

-157 GIFADTQ
+157 GIYADTQ
-164 NFTTDSVTPDDFKAA
+164 SFTTDSVTPEDFQAA

-204 ISYFHSLLNALD
+204 ISYFHTLLNVID
-216 IHVIKGHEVIVSYM
+216 RHVIKGHEVLVSYLD
-230 ELPKRINGLAAVVE
+230 LPKRVNGLAAVVE

-250 KSDAIFAMFHF
+250 KADAIFAMFHC
-261 QADDATSIIAR
+261 QADDSTSIIAR

-280 NKILSIWGGGG
+280 NQILSVWGGGG

-305 MNVPMMLK
+305 MNVPLMLK
-313 AELQK
+313 EELQK

-332 VKSIPVDVT
+332 VKTIPMNVS

-356 APVIDSEGKV
+356 APVVDDEGKM

-381 NSIESP
+381 GCMETM

-393 KKVVTIN
+393 KKVVSIN
-400 KENTMRDI
+400 KDSTMREI
-408 ERVFLE
+408 EKVFLE
-414 NKFNHMPV
+414 NKYNHMPV
-422 VDRDSMLVGIIT
+422 IDDSSMLVGILT
-434 RKDFLRAIHEEDEL
+434 RKDFLKAIHEEDEL
-448 AELLQT
+448 TELLQT

>member
-1 MTTERTG
+1 
-8 NYTCLDMNIII
+8 MNIII

-28 LSSMIAAQK
+28 LASMIAAQK
-37 LYPGYDMVLSDILNP
+37 LYPGYDIIISGLLNP
-52 LTSNVVSFY
+52 LAGNVVSFY
-61 ITKLVYKR
+61 ITRLSFKG
-69 PLDLKDQQI
+69 PADLKDQQI
-78 DNVVVVDTRSSLR
+78 DNVVVVDTRSSMR

-99 GHVNGKIEIFDHH
+99 SRVNGSITIFDHH
-112 PTDGADIPG
+112 PTDGCDIPG
-121 AKLNYVNNGA
+121 AELNYVKNGA
-131 NTSTMVIKLMENNI
+131 NTSTMVLKLMEKGI
-145 AMDEDEA
+145 KLDSDEA

-157 GIFADTQ
+157 GIYADTQ
-164 NFTTDSVTPDDFKAA
+164 SFTTDSVTPEDFQAA

-204 ISYFHSLLNALD
+204 ISYFHTLLNVID
-216 IHVIKGHEVIVSYM
+216 RHVIKGHEVLVSYLD
-230 ELPKRINGLAAVVE
+230 LPKRVNGLAAVVE

-250 KSDAIFAMFHF
+250 KADAIFAMFHC
-261 QADDATSIIAR
+261 QADDSTSIIAR

-280 NKILSIWGGGG
+280 NQILSVWGGGG

-305 MNVPMMLK
+305 MNVPLMLK
-313 AELQK
+313 EELQK

-332 VKSIPVDVT
+332 VKTIPMNVS

-356 APVIDSEGKV
+356 APVVDDEGKM

-381 NSIESP
+381 GCMETM

-393 KKVVTIN
+393 KKVVSIN
-400 KENTMRDI
+400 KDSTMREI
-408 ERVFLE
+408 EKVFLE
-414 NKFNHMPV
+414 NKYNHMPV
-422 VDRDSMLVGIIT
+422 IDDSSMLVGILT
-434 RKDFLRAIHEEDEL
+434 RKDFLKAIHEEDEL
-448 AELLQT
+448 TELLQT

>member
-1 MTTERTG
+1 
-8 NYTCLDMNIII
+8 MNIII

-28 LSSMIAAQK
+28 LASMIAAQK
-37 LYPGYDMVLSDILNP
+37 LYPGYDIVISGLLNP
-52 LTSNVVSFY
+52 LAGNVVSFY
-61 ITKLVYKR
+61 ITRLSFKG
-69 PLDLKDQQI
+69 PADLKDQQI
-78 DNVVVVDTRSSLR
+78 DNVVVVDTRSSMR

-99 GHVNGKIEIFDHH
+99 SRVNGRITIFDHH
-112 PTDGADIPG
+112 PTDGCDIPG
-121 AKLNYVNNGA
+121 AELNYVKNGA
-131 NTSTMVIKLMENNI
+131 NTSTMVLKLMEKGI
-145 AMDEDEA
+145 KLDSDEA

-157 GIFADTQ
+157 GIYADTQ
-164 NFTTDSVTPDDFKAA
+164 SFTTDSVTPEDFQAA

-204 ISYFHSLLNALD
+204 ISYFHTLLNVID
-216 IHVIKGHEVIVSYM
+216 RHVIKGHEVLVSYLD
-230 ELPKRINGLAAVVE
+230 LPKRVNGLAAVVE

-250 KSDAIFAMFHF
+250 KADAIFAMFHC
-261 QADDATSIIAR
+261 QADDSTSIIAR

-280 NKILSIWGGGG
+280 NQILSVWGGGG

-305 MNVPMMLK
+305 MNVPLMLK
-313 AELQK
+313 EELQK

-332 VKSIPVDVT
+332 VKTIPMNVS

-356 APVIDSEGKV
+356 APVVDDEGKM

-381 NSIESP
+381 GCMETM

-393 KKVVTIN
+393 KKVVSIN
-400 KENTMRDI
+400 KDSTMRDI
-408 ERVFLE
+408 EKVFLE
-414 NKFNHMPV
+414 NKYNHMPV
-422 VDRDSMLVGIIT
+422 IDDSSMLVGILT
-434 RKDFLRAIHEEDEL
+434 RKDFLKAIHEEDEL

>member
-1 MTTERTG
+1 
-8 NYTCLDMNIII
+8 MNIII

-28 LSSMIAAQK
+28 LASMIAAQK
-37 LYPGYDMVLSDILNP
+37 LYPGYDIVISGLLNP
-52 LTSNVVSFY
+52 LAGNVVSFY
-61 ITKLVYKR
+61 ITKLSFKG
-69 PLDLKDQQI
+69 PADLKDQEI
-78 DNVVVVDTRSSLR
+78 DNVVVVDTRSSMR

-99 GHVNGKIEIFDHH
+99 SQVNGSITIFDHH
-112 PTDGADIPG
+112 PTDGCDIPG
-121 AKLNYVNNGA
+121 AELNYVKNGA
-131 NTSTMVIKLMENNI
+131 NTSTMVLKLMEKGI
-145 AMDEDEA
+145 RLDSDEA

-157 GIFADTQ
+157 GIYADTQ
-164 NFTTDSVTPDDFKAA
+164 SFTTDSVTPEDFQAA

-204 ISYFHSLLNALD
+204 ISYFHTLLNVID
-216 IHVIKGHEVIVSYM
+216 RHVIKGHEVLVSYLD
-230 ELPKRINGLAAVVE
+230 LPKRVNGLAAVVE

-250 KSDAIFAMFHF
+250 KADAIFAMFHC
-261 QADDATSIIAR
+261 QADDSTSIIAR

-280 NKILSIWGGGG
+280 NQILSVWGGGG

-305 MNVPMMLK
+305 MNVPLMLK
-313 AELQK
+313 EELQK

-332 VKSIPVDVT
+332 VKTIPMNVS

-356 APVIDSEGKV
+356 APVVDDEGKM

-381 NSIESP
+381 GCMETM

-393 KKVVTIN
+393 KKVVSIN
-400 KENTMRDI
+400 KDSTMRDI
-408 ERVFLE
+408 EKVFLE
-414 NKFNHMPV
+414 NKYNHMPV
-422 VDRDSMLVGIIT
+422 IDDSSMLVGILT
-434 RKDFLRAIHEEDEL
+434 RKDFLKAIHEEDEL

>member
-1 MTTERTG
+1 
-8 NYTCLDMNIII
+8 MNIII

-28 LSSMIAAQK
+28 LASMIAAQK
-37 LYPGYDMVLSDILNP
+37 LYPGYDIVMSGLLNP
-52 LTSNVVSFY
+52 LAGNVVSFY
-61 ITKLVYKR
+61 ITKLSFKG
-69 PLDLKDQQI
+69 PADLKDQQI
-78 DNVVVVDTRSSLR
+78 DNVVVVDTRSSMR

-99 GHVNGKIEIFDHH
+99 SQVNGRITIFDHH
-112 PTDGADIPG
+112 PTDGCDIPG
-121 AKLNYVNNGA
+121 AELNYVKNGA
-131 NTSTMVIKLMENNI
+131 NTSTMVLKLMEKGI
-145 AMDEDEA
+145 RLDSDEA

-157 GIFADTQ
+157 GIYADTQ
-164 NFTTDSVTPDDFKAA
+164 SFTTDSVTPEDFQAA

-204 ISYFHSLLNALD
+204 ISYFHTLLNVID
-216 IHVIKGHEVIVSYM
+216 RHVIKGHEVLVSYLD
-230 ELPKRINGLAAVVE
+230 LPKRVNGLAAVVE

-250 KSDAIFAMFHF
+250 KADAIFAMFHC
-261 QADDATSIIAR
+261 QADDSTSIIAR

-280 NKILSIWGGGG
+280 NQILSVWGGGG

-305 MNVPMMLK
+305 MNVPLMLK
-313 AELQK
+313 EELQK

-332 VKSIPVDVT
+332 VKTIPMNVS

-356 APVIDSEGKV
+356 APVVDDEGKM

-381 NSIESP
+381 GCMETM

-393 KKVVTIN
+393 KKVVSIN
-400 KENTMRDI
+400 KDSTMRDI
-408 ERVFLE
+408 EKVFLE
-414 NKFNHMPV
+414 NKYNHMPV
-422 VDRDSMLVGIIT
+422 IDDSSMLVGILT
-434 RKDFLRAIHEEDEL
+434 RKDFLKAIHEEDEL

>member
-1 MTTERTG
+1 
-8 NYTCLDMNIII
+8 MNIII

-28 LSSMIAAQK
+28 LASMIAAQK
-37 LYPGYDMVLSDILNP
+37 LYPGYDIVISGLLNP
-52 LTSNVVSFY
+52 LAGNVVSFY
-61 ITKLVYKR
+61 ITRLSFKG
-69 PLDLKDQQI
+69 PADLKDQQI
-78 DNVVVVDTRSSLR
+78 DNVVVVDTRSSMR

-99 GHVNGKIEIFDHH
+99 SRVNGSITIFDHH
-112 PTDGADIPG
+112 PTDGCDIPG
-121 AKLNYVNNGA
+121 AELNYVKNGA
-131 NTSTMVIKLMENNI
+131 NTSTMVLKLMEKGI
-145 AMDEDEA
+145 KLDSDEA

-157 GIFADTQ
+157 GIYADTQ
-164 NFTTDSVTPDDFKAA
+164 SFTTDSVTPEDFQAA

-204 ISYFHSLLNALD
+204 ISYFHTLLNVID
-216 IHVIKGHEVIVSYM
+216 RHVIKGHEVLVSYLD
-230 ELPKRINGLAAVVE
+230 LPKRVNGLAAVVE

-250 KSDAIFAMFHF
+250 KADAIFAMFHC
-261 QADDATSIIAR
+261 QADDSTSIIAR

-280 NKILSIWGGGG
+280 NQILSVWGGGG

-313 AELQK
+313 DELQK

-332 VKSIPVDVT
+332 VKTIPMNVS

-356 APVIDSEGKV
+356 APVVDDEGKM

-381 NSIESP
+381 GCMETM

-393 KKVVTIN
+393 KKVVSIN
-400 KENTMRDI
+400 KDSTMREI
-408 ERVFLE
+408 EKVFLE
-414 NKFNHMPV
+414 NKYNHMPV
-422 VDRDSMLVGIIT
+422 IDDSSMLVGILT
-434 RKDFLRAIHEEDEL
+434 RKDFLKAIHEEDEL

>member
-1 MTTERTG
+1 
-8 NYTCLDMNIII
+8 MNIII

-28 LSSMIAAQK
+28 LASMIAAQK
-37 LYPGYDMVLSDILNP
+37 LYPGYDIVISGLLNP
-52 LTSNVVSFY
+52 LAGNVVSFY
-61 ITKLVYKR
+61 ITKLSFKG
-69 PLDLKDQQI
+69 PADLKDQQI
-78 DNVVVVDTRSSLR
+78 DNVVVVDTRSSMR

-99 GHVNGKIEIFDHH
+99 SRVNGRITIFDHH
-112 PTDGADIPG
+112 PSDGCDIPG
-121 AKLNYVNNGA
+121 AELNYVKNGA
-131 NTSTMVIKLMENNI
+131 NTSTMVLKLMEKGI
-145 AMDEDEA
+145 RLDSDEA

-157 GIFADTQ
+157 GIYADTQ
-164 NFTTDSVTPDDFKAA
+164 SFTTDSVTPEDFQAA

-204 ISYFHSLLNALD
+204 ISYFHTLLNVID
-216 IHVIKGHEVIVSYM
+216 RHVIKGHEVLVSYLD
-230 ELPKRINGLAAVVE
+230 LPKRVNGLAAVVE

-250 KSDAIFAMFHF
+250 KADAIFAMFHC
-261 QADDATSIIAR
+261 QADDSTSIIAR

-280 NKILSIWGGGG
+280 NQILSVWGGGG

-305 MNVPMMLK
+305 MNVPLMLK
-313 AELQK
+313 EELQK

-332 VKSIPVDVT
+332 VKTIPINVS

-356 APVIDSEGKV
+356 APVVDDEGKM

-381 NSIESP
+381 GCMETM

-393 KKVVTIN
+393 KKVVSIN
-400 KENTMRDI
+400 KDSTMREI
-408 ERVFLE
+408 EKVFLE
-414 NKFNHMPV
+414 NKYNHMPV
-422 VDRDSMLVGIIT
+422 IDDSSMLVGILT
-434 RKDFLRAIHEEDEL
+434 RKDFLKAIHEEDEL

>member
-1 MTTERTG
+1 
-8 NYTCLDMNIII
+8 MNIII

-28 LSSMIAAQK
+28 LASMIAAQK
-37 LYPGYDMVLSDILNP
+37 LYPGYDIVISGLLNP
-52 LTSNVVSFY
+52 LAGNVVSFY
-61 ITKLVYKR
+61 ITRLSFKG
-69 PLDLKDQQI
+69 PADLKDQQI
-78 DNVVVVDTRSSLR
+78 DNVVVVDTRSSMR

-99 GHVNGKIEIFDHH
+99 SQVNGSITIFDHH
-112 PTDGADIPG
+112 PTDGCDIPG
-121 AKLNYVNNGA
+121 AELNYVKNGA
-131 NTSTMVIKLMENNI
+131 NTSTMVLKLMEKGI
-145 AMDEDEA
+145 KLDSDEA

-157 GIFADTQ
+157 GIYADTQ
-164 NFTTDSVTPDDFKAA
+164 SFTTDSVTPEDFQAA

-204 ISYFHSLLNALD
+204 ISYFHTLLNVID
-216 IHVIKGHEVIVSYM
+216 RHVIKGHEVLVSYLD
-230 ELPKRINGLAAVVE
+230 LPKRVNGLAAVVE

-250 KSDAIFAMFHF
+250 KADAIFAMFHC
-261 QADDATSIIAR
+261 QADDSTSIIAR

-280 NKILSIWGGGG
+280 NQILSVWGGGG

-305 MNVPMMLK
+305 MNVPLMLK
-313 AELQK
+313 EELQK

-332 VKSIPVDVT
+332 VKTIPMNVS

-356 APVIDSEGKV
+356 APVVDDEGKM

-381 NSIESP
+381 GCMETM

-393 KKVVTIN
+393 KKVVSIN
-400 KENTMRDI
+400 KDSTMRDI
-408 ERVFLE
+408 EKVFLE
-414 NKFNHMPV
+414 NKYNHMPV
-422 VDRDSMLVGIIT
+422 IDDSSMLVGILT
-434 RKDFLRAIHEEDEL
+434 RKDFLKAIHEEDEL
-448 AELLQT
+448 TELLQT